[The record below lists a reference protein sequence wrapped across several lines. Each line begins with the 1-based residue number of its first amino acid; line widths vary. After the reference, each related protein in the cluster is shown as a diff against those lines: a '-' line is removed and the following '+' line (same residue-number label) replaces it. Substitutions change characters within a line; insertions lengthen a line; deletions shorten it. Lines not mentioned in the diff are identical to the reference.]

1 MWNVGPRV
9 PGTAA
14 ILLSSF
20 PVSTV
25 CSFHISIR
33 EPSFIRR
40 CLEERVGEEE
50 VLSGDH
56 SLVWHDPGGHVSEMA
71 ILGL

>member
-1 MWNVGPRV
+1 MWNVGPTV

-25 CSFHISIR
+25 CSFHISSVR
-33 EPSFIRR
+33 EPSFICRY
-40 CLEERVGEEE
+40 LEKRVGEEE

-56 SLVWHDPGGHVSEMA
+56 SLVWHVPGEHVSEMPF
-71 ILGL
+71 